1 MGLSYP
7 EAHPC
12 GPILG
17 RCPLPCLELWSQS
30 EILPGRGR
38 CNICCLPLFLSETV
52 HEVALKDK
60 EPDTQDADE
69 MKVSGEGMGITRA
82 WQNCVGPC

>member
-7 EAHPC
+7 EAHPR

-38 CNICCLPLFLSETV
+38 CNVCCLPLFLSETV

-69 MKVSGEGMGITRA
+69 MKVSGEGVEITRA
-82 WQNCVGPC
+82 WQDCAGPH